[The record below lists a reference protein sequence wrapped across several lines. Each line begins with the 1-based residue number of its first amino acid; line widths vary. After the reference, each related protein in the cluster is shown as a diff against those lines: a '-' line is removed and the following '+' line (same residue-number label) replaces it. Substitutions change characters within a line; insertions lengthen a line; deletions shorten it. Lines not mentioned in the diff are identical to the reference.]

1 MAKRSKNHRTLGASD
16 QKLDGKAY
24 PPLRTEDAEIW
35 TKVARTTEP
44 LRRPANRFQH
54 HSTLKEEMADL
65 MRATVSPD
73 WPPKKQKNTPAQP
86 PPFTTSP
93 TPKRMDLH
101 HPIEDRVH
109 KHLAKGRLSIDGRI
123 DLHGMTQDAARH
135 ALLNFLE
142 MAQAS
147 GHRVVLVITGKGNM
161 GQGVLRRMVPVWF
174 ELTEYR
180 RLVNGYRQ
188 SHVSHGGEGA
198 LYVRIRKRG
207 SGLKSSGRRFK

>member
-1 MAKRSKNHRTLGASD
+1 MTKSRKQQPGS
-16 QKLDGKAY
+16 AY
-24 PPLRTEDAEIW
+24 PRLRTEDAEIW
-35 TKVARTTEP
+35 TRVAETTEP

-54 HSTLKEEMADL
+54 HGGLKEEMADL

-73 WPPKKQKNTPAQP
+73 WPPKRDKTKTKAATQPFSAPQP
-86 PPFTTSP
+86 PRPSSQ
-93 TPKRMDLH
+93 H

-109 KHLAKGRLSIDGRI
+109 KHLAKGRLTIDGRI

-135 ALLNFLE
+135 ALLRFLE
-142 MAQAS
+142 TAQRS
-147 GHRVVLVITGKGNM
+147 GNRVVLVITGKGNM

-174 ELTEYR
+174 ELMEYR

-198 LYVRIRKRG
+198 LYVRIRKSGGKARG
-207 SGLKSSGRRFK
+207 TK